1 MLYVPQ
7 MPENK
12 MIAYFIYQI
21 SSNFVTTST
30 KTIQIIL
37 EKFLEKFPE
46 ILQCLLC
53 TYKSDPCPRKRL
65 SGNDYSKEISGMTL
79 YLLTKVL
86 TERLRK

>member
-12 MIAYFIYQI
+12 MIAYFTYQI

-30 KTIQIIL
+30 KTIQIS
-37 EKFLEKFPE
+37 LEKFPE
-46 ILQCLLC
+46 ILQCPLC

-79 YLLTKVL
+79 YLSTKVL